1 MFSKVAVH
9 WGLGTT
15 IVLCR
20 ITHAN
25 LVFQLLLTALNNF
38 SCTTQAVTA
47 FAERAQHG
55 DLRSFSLDADILKDT
70 ADVFQTV
77 LLSDSLVAFM
87 MQP

>member
-9 WGLGTT
+9 WGLRTT
-15 IVLCR
+15 IALCR
-20 ITHAN
+20 ITHSN
-25 LVFQLLLTALNNF
+25 LVFPLLLTILNSF
-38 SCTTQAVTA
+38 SCTAQAITA
-47 FAERAQHG
+47 FAERAQHR
-55 DLRSFSLDADILKDT
+55 DLRSFSRDADILKDT